1 MPRKTTDAIDEQIAA
16 VQQKLLK
23 LKHNRRQIDT
33 RAKVVTGG
41 GFIAAMRANVQIR
54 QWYLKNLSVIYPRQQ
69 DLDAAADVIEE
80 MRNLSQA
87 DNNSAPNPASAS
99 ASHSTIPDQN
109 PRTQANS

>member
-1 MPRKTTDAIDEQIAA
+1 MPKKAIDAIDEKIAA
-16 VQQKLLK
+16 AQQRLIK
-23 LKHNRRQIDT
+23 LKSSRRQIDT

-41 GFIAAMRANVQIR
+41 GFIAAMRANAQVR

-69 DLDAAADVIEE
+69 DLDAAMDVIEE

-87 DNNSAPNPASAS
+87 DNNSAPNPASVS

-109 PRTQANS
+109 PRTPNP